1 MWLLA
6 VHSKEVG
13 QRILVID
20 VFLLLKFDCVGRLRS
35 LGSQCAY
42 ICIGLGSENI
52 LEKPSQN
59 NDRDQ
64 SELVAALARLNKAL
78 DLLDNSVDQS
88 LEANTVV
95 LSADAEVQRM
105 ADDRAKIARELD
117 EAEARAA
124 RLMETNKEVSKRLVG
139 AMETV
144 RRVVDQSV

>member
-1 MWLLA
+1 M
-6 VHSKEVG
+6 
-13 QRILVID
+13 
-20 VFLLLKFDCVGRLRS
+20 
-35 LGSQCAY
+35 
-42 ICIGLGSENI
+42 
-52 LEKPSQN
+52 EKPSQN
-59 NDRDQ
+59 NDGDQ

-144 RRVVDQSV
+144 RRVVDQSI

>member
-1 MWLLA
+1 M
-6 VHSKEVG
+6 
-13 QRILVID
+13 
-20 VFLLLKFDCVGRLRS
+20 
-35 LGSQCAY
+35 
-42 ICIGLGSENI
+42 
-52 LEKPSQN
+52 EKPSQN
-59 NDRDQ
+59 NDGDQ